1 MRILALVSRIIQ
13 QIRKDKRTLALLFV
27 APLLVL
33 TLMYFIFDS
42 ETSDLKLVV
51 TDVNGRMIELL
62 EESEFELFKEDSY
75 SIERMAEEEMDGWL
89 HMEEEELA
97 LTILNDKPSR
107 SGSVKMLLAQT
118 FNVNDSAANQS
129 IETKYVYGDE
139 ETKIF
144 DIFSPMLV
152 GFFVFFFVFLIAGIA
167 LLNERTSGTLERLL
181 ATPIKRYE
189 IVFGYVVGYG
199 LFALIQTIIVVL
211 YSVNVLDI
219 VLEGSIWLVLLIN
232 ILVAFVALSLGTL
245 LSSFAS
251 SEFQMV
257 QFIPLVIVPQVF
269 FSGIFP
275 IEGMAEW
282 LQQLGKIMPLYY
294 ASDALNGVMYKGF
307 TLYEIAENLLVLLGF
322 AIVFITLN
330 IVSLKKYRSI

>member
-1 MRILALVSRIIQ
+1 MRILALISRIIQ
-13 QIRKDKRTLALLFV
+13 QLRKDKRTLALLFV

-42 ETSDLKLVV
+42 EASDLTLVV
-51 TDVNGRMIELL
+51 TDVNNRVIELL
-62 EESEFELFKEDSY
+62 DESDFDISKEETY
-75 SIERMAEEEMDGWL
+75 SIEQMTEEKMDGWL
-89 HMEEEELA
+89 HMEEDELV
-97 LTILNDKPSR
+97 LSLLNDQPSR
-107 SGSVKMLLAQT
+107 SGSVKVLLAQT
-118 FNVNDSAANQS
+118 FNVGNVAANPS
-129 IETKYVYGDE
+129 INTEYVYGDE

-181 ATPIKRYE
+181 ATPIKRFE
-189 IVFGYVVGYG
+189 IVTGYVIGYG

-211 YSVNVLDI
+211 YSVNVLNI

-307 TLYEIAENLLVLLGF
+307 TFSDITFDLLVLLCF
-322 AIVFITLN
+322 AVVFIILN

>member
-1 MRILALVSRIIQ
+1 MRIVALIYRIIQ
-13 QIRKDKRTLALLFV
+13 QLRKDKRTMALLFI

-33 TLMYFIFDS
+33 SLMHFIFDS
-42 ETSDLKLVV
+42 ESSDLKLVV
-51 TDVNGRMIELL
+51 TDENEMVIGIL
-62 EESEFELFKEDSY
+62 EDSEFELFEEVNY
-75 SIERMAEEEMDGWL
+75 SIEQIKEDQMDGWL
-89 HMEEEELA
+89 HIDEGGME
-97 LTILNDKPSR
+97 LTLLNDQPSR
-107 SGSVKMLLAQT
+107 ANSIKVLLAQT
-118 FNVNDSAANQS
+118 FNVGNKSASQS
-129 IETKYVYGDE
+129 IDTVYVYGDE
-139 ETKIF
+139 DTKIF

-181 ATPIKRYE
+181 VTPIKRYE
-189 IVFGYVVGYG
+189 IVTGYVLGYG
-199 LFALIQTIIVVL
+199 IFAFLQTIVVVL
-211 YSVNVLDI
+211 FSVNILGI

-275 IEGMAEW
+275 IDGMVDW
-282 LQQLGKIMPLYY
+282 LQQLGKVMPLYY
-294 ASDALNGVMYKGF
+294 ASDALNGVMYKGYTF
-307 TLYEIAENLLVLLGF
+307 SDIALNLLVLLLF
-322 AIVFITLN
+322 AILFITLN

>member
-1 MRILALVSRIIQ
+1 MRTLALVNRIIQ
-13 QIRKDKRTLALLFV
+13 QLRKDKRTLALLFV

-42 ETSDLKLVV
+42 ETSELKLVV
-51 TDVNGRMIELL
+51 TDMNERVIEIL
-62 EESEFELFKEDSY
+62 EESEFEIFKEDYY
-75 SIERMAEEEMDGWL
+75 SIEQMTKDKVDGWL
-89 HMEEEELA
+89 QNDEDEMV
-97 LTILNDKPSR
+97 LTLLNDQPSR
-107 SGSVKMLLAQT
+107 SSAVKMLLAQILSAG
-118 FNVNDSAANQS
+118 NMAANPS
-129 IETKYVYGDE
+129 IDTEYIYGNE

-189 IVFGYVVGYG
+189 IVAGYVVGYG
-199 LFALIQTIIVVL
+199 LFALVQTIIVVL
-211 YSVNVLDI
+211 YSVHVLDI

-275 IEGMAEW
+275 IDGMAEW

-294 ASDALNGVMYKGF
+294 ASNALNGVMYKGF
-307 TLYEIAENLLVLLGF
+307 TFSDITLELFVLFIF
-322 AIVFITLN
+322 AIVFISLN
-330 IVSLKKYRSI
+330 IISLKKYRSI

>member
-1 MRILALVSRIIQ
+1 MRIFALIHRIIQ
-13 QIRKDKRTLALLFV
+13 QLRKDKRTLALLFV

-42 ETSDLKLVV
+42 ESSDLKLVV
-51 TDVNGRMIELL
+51 TDVHEGVIELL
-62 EESEFELFKEDSY
+62 EESEFELLKEDDFSK
-75 SIERMAEEEMDGWL
+75 EKMVEEKIDGWL
-89 HMEEEELA
+89 QMDDGIMT
-97 LTILNDKPSR
+97 LTLLNDQPSR
-107 SGSVKMLLAQT
+107 ASAVKMQLAQT
-118 FNVNDSAANQS
+118 LNSVNEKMTPSVD
-129 IETKYVYGDE
+129 TVYVYGDE
-139 ETKIF
+139 ETAIF

-189 IVFGYVVGYG
+189 IVVGYVLGYG
-199 LFALIQTIIVVL
+199 LFAFIQTIIVVL
-211 YSVNVLDI
+211 YSVHVLDI

-275 IEGMAEW
+275 IDGMADW

-307 TLYEIAENLLVLLGF
+307 TFSEIAIDVLILLIF

-330 IVSLKKYRSI
+330 IVSLKKYRSF

>member
-1 MRILALVSRIIQ
+1 MRTLALIKRIIQ
-13 QIRKDKRTLALLFV
+13 QLRKDKRTLALLFV

-42 ETSDLKLVV
+42 ESSDLNLVV
-51 TDVNGRMIELL
+51 TDVNERVIELL
-62 EESEFELFKEDSY
+62 DDSEFK
-75 SIERMAEEEMDGWL
+75 
-89 HMEEEELA
+89 
-97 LTILNDKPSR
+97 LNETATPS
-107 SGSVKMLLAQT
+107 VDT
-118 FNVNDSAANQS
+118 VY
-129 IETKYVYGDE
+129 IYGDE

-189 IVFGYVVGYG
+189 IVAGYVLGYG
-199 LFALIQTIIVVL
+199 LFALVQTIIVVL
-211 YSVNVLDI
+211 YSVHVLDI

-257 QFIPLVIVPQVF
+257 QFIPLVIIPQVF

-275 IEGMAEW
+275 IDGMAEW
-282 LQQLGKIMPLYY
+282 LQQLGKVMPLYY
-294 ASDALNGVMYKGF
+294 ASNALNGVMYKGF
-307 TLYEIAENLLVLLGF
+307 YL
-322 AIVFITLN
+322 
-330 IVSLKKYRSI
+330 